1 VEKQQL
7 YDLVELPDD
16 NWREQGEALHLPPHV
31 RRYLLRFG
39 MYRVLYGMRDGIIG
53 LMMLKGP
60 PGTGKSV
67 MVRWAADTLSRALDT
82 TGNALVINAAGLM
95 DEHLGRSQKNAAEL
109 FDTIAFS
116 AGKKL
121 TVVILDDAESVFM
134 SRRQS
139 TQSQDPTDVVKVTTT
154 ILQGLDRLRFNPNV
168 VQYATLNI
176 EGLVDEAILSRCD
189 MTLSFELP
197 NLADRTA
204 ILSRTVQGLAGERV
218 LEELAGATEGKSG
231 RHLNTINLHAYLE
244 GTATRRE
251 DLTEADYLRAVGLT
265 PTLELAKDEP
275 CLNLLPNRSQDT
287 SLPMPRL
294 LSPPRSSN
302 PQPTYSNFQNGT
314 NWSRELT

>member
-1 VEKQQL
+1 MNSPQL
-7 YDLVELPDD
+7 YDLVTLPD
-16 NWREQGEALHLPPHV
+16 NTWRQQGKALHLPPHV

-39 MYRVLYGMRDGIIG
+39 MYRVLYGMRDEIIG
-53 LMMLKGP
+53 LMMLNGR

-67 MVRWAADTLSRALDT
+67 MVRWAADALSRALRT
-82 TGNALVINAAGLM
+82 TGNALVINAAGMM

-121 TVVILDDAESVFM
+121 TVVILDDAESFFM
-134 SRRQS
+134 SRHQS

-189 MTLSFELP
+189 VTLSFELP
-197 NLADRTA
+197 NFADRTA
-204 ILSRTVQGLAGERV
+204 ILTRKVQGLAGERV
-218 LEELAGATEGKSG
+218 LEDLAAATEGKSG

-244 GTATRRE
+244 GTATRRD

-275 CLNLLPNRSQDT
+275 CLNLLPNRSQAT
-287 SLPMPRL
+287 SHPKTKL
-294 LSPPRSSN
+294 LSQSTSSN
-302 PQPTYSNFQNGT
+302 PQPTYSTFQNGT
-314 NWSRELT
+314 NWSGE